1 MKKIKVGYL
10 SLVKGSWINERLAGQ
25 RAEALKMLSEL
36 DIEPVDCGG
45 LIQNEAQAAEAVEHF
60 ASSSVDCLLIH
71 FLTFA
76 LGACAPSAA
85 KKLGVP
91 VIFWSVPE
99 PPMRGGRLQ
108 ANSFCAANMNAHALW
123 RMGLRYSFVYGDND
137 SVREKLCGKFLV
149 VRAIR
154 ELARLRIGSVGGRVP
169 GFYTSNYDELGLCAK
184 FGVETEK
191 ITLLEVVDKARKI
204 LEGSKEPVCAAAD
217 KVRVRDVTA
226 EELRKLK
233 ALYQALAE
241 TAEKYRLSTFALR
254 CWPDVNDIYGLG
266 ICGLIG
272 MLNESGCITACEG
285 DVLGAVAMKLAQWL
299 TDGAVP
305 FFCDWIAFDEREN
318 TGVVWHCGAA
328 APALCP
334 AGCSPQFCKSSI
346 IDGGGV
352 KGVTCE
358 FPLKPGRVTMLRLG
372 ETREQGKYRLFAAA
386 GTALDTDQILR
397 GNPLN
402 VKFDRRIPE
411 MIDTVIE
418 NGIEHH
424 YVVVHG
430 DIMDKLRLF
439 AKWMDL
445 EIL

>member
-1 MKKIKVGYL
+1 MKKVKVGYL

-25 RAEALKMLSEL
+25 RAEALKMLGAL
-36 DIEPVDCGG
+36 DIELVDCGD
-45 LIQNEAQAAEAVEHF
+45 LIQSEAQAAEAVERF
-60 ASSSVDCLLIH
+60 AESRVDCLLVH

-85 KKLGVP
+85 RKLGVP

-99 PPMRGGRLQ
+99 PPMCGGRLQ
-108 ANSFCAANMNAHALW
+108 ANSFCATNMNAHALW
-123 RMGLRYSFVYGDND
+123 KMGLNYSFVYGAADE
-137 SVREKLCGKFLV
+137 VCGKLSEQFAV
-149 VRAIR
+149 VRAMR
-154 ELARLRIGSVGGRVP
+154 ELTALRIGSVGGRVP

-191 ITLLEVVDKARKI
+191 ITLLEVVERARKI
-204 LEGSKEPVCAAAD
+204 LEGSAEPVCEAAD
-217 KVRVRDVTA
+217 RVRIKDVSP
-226 EELRKLK
+226 EEVRKLK
-233 ALYQALAE
+233 ALYQALNAM
-241 TAEKYRLSTFALR
+241 AEKYRLSALALR

-272 MLNESGCITACEG
+272 MLNESGLITACEG

-299 TDGAVP
+299 TDGAIP
-305 FFCDWIAFDEREN
+305 FFCDWISFDEQAN
-318 TGVVWHCGAA
+318 TGIVWHCGAA
-328 APALCP
+328 APSLCR
-334 AGCSPQFCKSSI
+334 GTCTPQFCKSSI

-402 VKFDRRIPE
+402 VKFDRSVSE
-411 MIDTVIE
+411 MVETVIG

-430 DIMDKLRLF
+430 DIMNKLRLF
-439 AKWMDL
+439 ARWMDL
-445 EIL
+445 ELF